1 MQQLPPFPD
10 EPGQPS
16 EPIEPQP
23 SQPGQPERS
32 AAPRSPAHD
41 AQHRRPLAACAGH
54 RAADNADLAGRLGDR
69 RSWAEATIASK
80 SGRVAP

>member
-10 EPGQPS
+10 EPGQPANRS
-16 EPIEPQP
+16 SP
-23 SQPGQPERS
+23 SR
-32 AAPRSPAHD
+32 RSPAVQ
-41 AQHRRPLAACAGH
+41 AKQPRRRAGRIRPISMSPRRPPGH
-54 RAADNADLAGRLGDR
+54 GAADNADLARRLGG